1 MASIKED
8 LEIYKEMEQTAAR
21 INDLRQQGLQ
31 GSSDE
36 LKLLSRLKD
45 LQEAEVEILK
55 QEVDLRDETRKILSL
70 ENKYFID
77 IGKTFKSNVNAA
89 RSFRELQKQNQNI
102 AKSIKSIGEE
112 ILTADETRKEILEE
126 QKKTLE
132 EQLKTQQLQADSM
145 GRSVIGG
152 RGMAQVLG
160 RMAPVADVIG
170 KSFGII
176 GDIAGGLINLLKGP
190 FDYFDKID
198 KAARSISVEVGMTAE
213 QMYTLRKQAS
223 LAAVSVQ
230 AMGASISDILAGQKA
245 YNDELGRAVVLSKN
259 QQVAIAEIAL
269 GTDLGADGAGRMAA
283 GFEAFGYNMENV
295 RDMVQET
302 YITNQ
307 KLGLNSSKVLKN
319 IEGSLKTA
327 QKYSFK
333 DGAKNLAQ
341 MAQTATSVK
350 MSMDSVFGLSEKLF
364 ELEGAVELSAQLQ
377 VLGGSFAALGD
388 PMQLIYQARNDMEG
402 LQKSLIEAT
411 KGVAMFDKA
420 SGEFK
425 IPAAELHR
433 LRKVAEATGISIDE
447 MTESALALARQEKA
461 LSQLNK
467 SLTFGD
473 EQMEVI
479 KNLAQLNKGTGKFEI
494 MVGDKM
500 VLFENLSADNL
511 DAVLKKQNTLAE
523 AAKQRMTFF
532 DRMKNIFEMFKAG
545 FAPIME
551 KLISALDRTGFA
563 DKLSA
568 AMETIAG
575 TIGGMI
581 EGGGLDDFLNSIAEG
596 IKNFGNFVAA
606 VFDPNRNTT
615 LGDVLNNLGTML
627 GGVLTVAWNNSIG
640 KLALVPMLGN
650 EELTFAD
657 YAKNNGIP
665 GFANGGIVP
674 GTGNKDNVLARLT
687 PGELVIPKNKVGGF
701 TGGNNGINVN
711 LNGTIK
717 LDLGMGVSMDLR
729 RDLMDNPE
737 FKYSIL
743 QLVSNKMLELSN
755 GTA

>member
-89 RSFRELQKQNQNI
+89 RSFRDLQKQNQNI
-102 AKSIKSIGEE
+102 AKSIESISNE

-132 EQLKTQQLQADSM
+132 EQLKTQQLQADSI

-160 RMAPVADVIG
+160 RMAPVVDVIG

-176 GDIAGGLINLLKGP
+176 GDIAGSLFNLLKGP

-213 QMYTLRKQAS
+213 QMYSLRKQAS

-245 YNDELGRAVVLSKN
+245 YNDELGRAIVLTKN
-259 QQVAIAEIAL
+259 QQIAIAEIAL

-350 MSMDSVFGLSEKLF
+350 MSMESVFGLSEKLF

-377 VLGGSFAALGD
+377 VLGGSFAKLAD

-467 SLTFGD
+467 VFTFNE
-473 EQMEVI
+473 EQQESI

-494 MVGDKM
+494 MVGDKIE
-500 VLFENLSADNL
+500 LLENLSPDKL

-532 DRMKNIFEMFKAG
+532 DRMKNIFEIFKAG

-563 DKLSA
+563 DKLSK

-596 IKNFGNFVAA
+596 IKNLGNFVAA

-650 EELTFAD
+650 EELTFSD

-665 GFANGGIVP
+665 GFADGGVVP

-687 PGELVIPKNKVGGF
+687 PGELVIPKNKVGGV
-701 TGGNNGINVN
+701 TGGNKGINVN

-729 RDLMDNPE
+729 RDLIDNPE